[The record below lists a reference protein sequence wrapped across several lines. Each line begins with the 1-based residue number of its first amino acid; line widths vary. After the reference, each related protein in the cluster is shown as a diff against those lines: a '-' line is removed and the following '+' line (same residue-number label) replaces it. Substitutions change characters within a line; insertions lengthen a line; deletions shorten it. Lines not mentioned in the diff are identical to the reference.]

1 MKKSKVAIAVA
12 TAIGAAGAA
21 NAADLAV
28 TLTAVST
35 GSNNGESSAVLSGTL
50 TGTYNTSTG
59 IVTMDAG
66 TTSAFFDLNPL
77 PNNDLFT
84 HNHTNWTTGGASYS
98 ASAYSCAE
106 GQFGGSVGA
115 HLCGNYN
122 FGSNFINESSVNYG
136 AIPGTRTLGGDDVSV
151 GAQQQGSDYATS
163 TASIGGGSLVMQSS
177 LWNTLGSGG
186 TSTGGVELVFNVV
199 PVPAAV
205 WLFGSALGLLGWVRR
220 RATV

>member
-21 NAADLAV
+21 NAADVAV
-28 TLTAVST
+28 TLTAVNT
-35 GSNNGESSAVLSGTL
+35 GSNNGESLGFLSGTL
-50 TGTYNTSTG
+50 TGTYNTTSG
-59 IVTMDAG
+59 VVTMDAG
-66 TTSAFFDLNPL
+66 TTSVLFNLSPL
-77 PNNDLFT
+77 PGNELFT
-84 HNHTNWTTGGASYS
+84 HNHTNWTTGGGAYA

-106 GQFGGSVGA
+106 GQFGGGVGA
-115 HLCGNYN
+115 HLCGNWT
-122 FGSNFINESSVNYG
+122 FGTNFINESSVNYG

-163 TASIGGGSLVMQSS
+163 TASIGGGSLVMQSA

-205 WLFGSALGLLGWVRR
+205 WLFGSALGLLGWTRR
-220 RATV
+220 RLQT